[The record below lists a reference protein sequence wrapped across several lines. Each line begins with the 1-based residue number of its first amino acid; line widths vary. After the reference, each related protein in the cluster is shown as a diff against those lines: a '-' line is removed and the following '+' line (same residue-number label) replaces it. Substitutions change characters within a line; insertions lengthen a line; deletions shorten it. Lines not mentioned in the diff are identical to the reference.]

1 MAHTL
6 RSKSKYGR
14 TRRQRKKQRR
24 MRGGFSITESL
35 SGLIDNFKP
44 ETQEKA
50 CENAQKKA
58 TEICNAYAQ
67 SNQSAPPPTQPLI
80 EQQSDQSPPP
90 PTQPSNVV
98 PASAY
103 NEYSSDPD
111 DMDDDPDTNYAQ
123 AEVSAEVPAG
133 SAEVP
138 AGSAEV
144 PAGSAEVP
152 EGSPTGLDETV
163 GMKRPRYNGGGSA
176 KKSKKK
182 NKKRSKS
189 RNKKLKSRKHK
200 K

>member
-1 MAHTL
+1 
-6 RSKSKYGR
+6 
-14 TRRQRKKQRR
+14 

-123 AEVSAEVPAG
+123 AEVSTEVPEGSAEPAGSAEVPAG
-133 SAEVP
+133 STEVP